1 MENSSR
7 NIREMWA
14 ELWSAKWVFIVVWFI
29 VGAGTFAAT
38 YLMPRKWKGQTEFV
52 PEYNLQERRALQQVA
67 WDLGIDAA
75 LNTSG
80 TVIQPILYPG
90 IIEDREFL
98 RELSSRPVADSK
110 GEIKPIYEHYSMG
123 SFGRE
128 LKSPEHVYDNMGKKI
143 SGKQIRKEN
152 SCLIS
157 AVAKDPVVAAGV
169 ANICREQLA
178 IYIERNQTQVRER
191 NLKCYA
197 ELAESNTTA
206 KTLYEMAQID
216 AQNHQPVFA
225 IIRNAEVPLRPESPR
240 RLVITFVALVLATLG
255 VMCWAWRKRIPEWL

>member
-1 MENSSR
+1 MGNSSR
-7 NIREMWA
+7 NIQEMWA
-14 ELWSAKWVFIVVWFI
+14 ELWSAKWVFVLVWVI
-29 VGAGTFAAT
+29 VGVGTFGAT
-38 YLMPRKWKGQTEFV
+38 YLMPRKWKAQTEFV

-80 TVIQPILYPG
+80 TVIQPILYQG

-98 RELSSRPVADSK
+98 RELSGRDVRDSQ
-110 GEIKPIYEHYSMG
+110 GEVKPIYDHYSVG

-128 LKSPEHVYDNMGKKI
+128 LKSPEHVYDNMSKMI

-152 SCLIS
+152 SCLIT
-157 AVAKDPVVAAGV
+157 AVAEDPVVAAGV

-178 IYIERNQTQVRER
+178 MYIERNQRQVRER

-197 ELAESNTTA
+197 ELADSNTTA
-206 KTLYEMAQID
+206 RTLYEMAQID

-225 IIRNAEVPLRPESPR
+225 IIRNADIPLRTESPR
-240 RLVITFVALVLATLG
+240 RLVITFVALVLATLAT
-255 VMCWAWRKRIPEWL
+255 MCWAWRKRIPEWL